1 MILLIDNYDSFT
13 YNVYQAVANLGHPLQ
28 VVRNDQ
34 ITLEEISAGQYDSII
49 ISPGPGTP
57 DDAGI
62 SKEAVTHFAGKLP
75 ILGICLGHQ
84 AIGKAFGAKI
94 IRAPKPVHGK
104 TANIIHDGKGLYAN
118 LPQPFIAGRYHSL
131 IVDRDTLPECLE
143 ITAINDHGLIMGLR
157 HRHFNVQGVQFHPE
171 SILTPEGT
179 TILTNFL
186 STAGQAKYCFLP
198 KQIRQI
204 PAAPVPVQE
213 HRI

>member
-28 VVRNDQ
+28 VARNDQ
-34 ITLEEISAGQYDSII
+34 ISLTQISDDHYDAII

-62 SKEAVTHFAGKLP
+62 SKEVVSHFAGKLP

-84 AIGKAFGAKI
+84 VIGEAFGAKV
-94 IRAPKPVHGK
+94 IRAPQPVHGK
-104 TANIIHDGKGLYAN
+104 TAKIIHDGNGLYAN

-131 IVDRDTLPECLE
+131 IVDRDTLPDCME
-143 ITAINDHGLIMGLR
+143 ITALNNEGLIMGLK
-157 HRHFNVQGVQFHPE
+157 HRHFNIQGVQFHPE

-179 TILTNFL
+179 TLLGNFL
-186 STAGQAKYCFLP
+186 ATMGHA
-198 KQIRQI
+198 
-204 PAAPVPVQE
+204 
-213 HRI
+213 

>member
-13 YNVYQAVANLGHPLQ
+13 YNVYQAVANLGQPLQ

-34 ITLEEISAGQYDSII
+34 LSLTDISDGHYDAIM

-62 SKEAVTHFAGKLP
+62 SKEVVTHFAGKLP

-84 AIGKAFGAKI
+84 VIGEAFGAKV
-94 IRAPKPVHGK
+94 IRAPQPVHGK
-104 TANIIHDGKGLYAN
+104 TAKIIHDGNGLYAN

-131 IVDRDTLPECLE
+131 IVDRDTLPDCME
-143 ITAINDHGLIMGLR
+143 ITALNNEGLIMGLK
-157 HRHFNVQGVQFHPE
+157 HRHFNIQGVQFHPE

-179 TILTNFL
+179 TLLGNFL
-186 STAGQAKYCFLP
+186 ATMGHA
-198 KQIRQI
+198 
-204 PAAPVPVQE
+204 
-213 HRI
+213 

>member
-28 VVRNDQ
+28 VVRNDRLSL
-34 ITLEEISAGQYDSII
+34 TDISAGHYDAVM

-62 SKEAVTHFAGKLP
+62 SKEVVTHFAGKMP

-84 AIGKAFGAKI
+84 VIGEAFGAKV
-94 IRAPKPVHGK
+94 IRAPQPVHGK
-104 TANIIHDGKGLYAN
+104 TAKILHDGNGLYAN

-131 IVDRDTLPECLE
+131 IVDRDTLPDCME
-143 ITAINDHGLIMGLR
+143 ITALNNEGLIMGLK
-157 HRHFNVQGVQFHPE
+157 HRQFNIQGVQFHPE

-179 TILTNFL
+179 TLLGNFL
-186 STAGQAKYCFLP
+186 ATIGQD
-198 KQIRQI
+198 
-204 PAAPVPVQE
+204 
-213 HRI
+213 

>member
-13 YNVYQAVANLGHPLQ
+13 YNVYQAVANLGRPLQ

-34 ITLEEISAGQYDSII
+34 LSLAQISDSHYDAIM

-62 SKEAVTHFAGKLP
+62 SKEVVTHFAGKLP

-84 AIGKAFGAKI
+84 VIGEAFGAKV
-94 IRAPKPVHGK
+94 IRAPQPVHGK
-104 TANIIHDGKGLYAN
+104 TAKIIHDGNGLYAN

-131 IVDRDTLPECLE
+131 IVDRDTLPDCMEV
-143 ITAINDHGLIMGLR
+143 TALNNEGLIMGLK
-157 HRHFNVQGVQFHPE
+157 HRHFNIQGVQFHPE

-179 TILTNFL
+179 TLLGNFL
-186 STAGQAKYCFLP
+186 ATMGHA
-198 KQIRQI
+198 
-204 PAAPVPVQE
+204 
-213 HRI
+213 

>member
-13 YNVYQAVANLGHPLQ
+13 YNVYQAVANLGQPLQ

-34 ITLEEISAGQYDSII
+34 LSLTDISDGHYDAIM

-62 SKEAVTHFAGKLP
+62 SKEVVTHFAGKLP

-84 AIGKAFGAKI
+84 VIGEAFGAKV
-94 IRAPKPVHGK
+94 IRAPQPVHGK
-104 TANIIHDGKGLYAN
+104 TAKIFHDGNGLYAN

-131 IVDRDTLPECLE
+131 IVDRDTLPDCME
-143 ITAINDHGLIMGLR
+143 ITALNNEGLIMGLK
-157 HRHFNVQGVQFHPE
+157 HRHFNIQGVQFHPE

-179 TILTNFL
+179 TLLGNFL
-186 STAGQAKYCFLP
+186 ATIG
-198 KQIRQI
+198 
-204 PAAPVPVQE
+204 
-213 HRI
+213 HD

>member
-34 ITLEEISAGQYDSII
+34 ITLDEIATAHYDAII

-62 SKEAVTHFAGKLP
+62 SKEVVTHFAGKLP

-84 AIGKAFGAKI
+84 VIGEAFGAKV
-94 IRAPKPVHGK
+94 IRAPQPVHGK
-104 TANIIHDGKGLYAN
+104 TAKIIHDGNGLYAN

-131 IVDRDTLPECLE
+131 IVDRDTLPDCME
-143 ITAINDHGLIMGLR
+143 ITALNNEGLIMGLK
-157 HRHFNVQGVQFHPE
+157 HRHFNIQGVQFHPE

-179 TILTNFL
+179 TLLGNFL
-186 STAGQAKYCFLP
+186 ATMGHA
-198 KQIRQI
+198 
-204 PAAPVPVQE
+204 
-213 HRI
+213 

>member
-13 YNVYQAVANLGHPLQ
+13 YNVYQAVANLGRPLQ

-34 ITLEEISAGQYDSII
+34 LNLTDISDGHYDAIM

-62 SKEAVTHFAGKLP
+62 SKEVVTHFAGKLP

-84 AIGKAFGAKI
+84 VIGEAFGAKV
-94 IRAPKPVHGK
+94 IRAPQPVHGK
-104 TANIIHDGKGLYAN
+104 TAKIFHDGNGLYAN

-131 IVDRDTLPECLE
+131 IVDRDTLPDCME
-143 ITAINDHGLIMGLR
+143 ITALNNEGLIMGLK
-157 HRHFNVQGVQFHPE
+157 HRHFNIQGVQFHPE

-179 TILTNFL
+179 TLLGNFL
-186 STAGQAKYCFLP
+186 ATMGHA
-198 KQIRQI
+198 
-204 PAAPVPVQE
+204 
-213 HRI
+213 

>member
-13 YNVYQAVANLGHPLQ
+13 YNVYQAVANLGRPLQ

-34 ITLEEISAGQYDSII
+34 LSLAQISDSHYDAIM

-62 SKEAVTHFAGKLP
+62 SKEVVTHFAGKLP

-84 AIGKAFGAKI
+84 VIGEAFGAKV
-94 IRAPKPVHGK
+94 IRAPQPVHGK
-104 TANIIHDGKGLYAN
+104 TAKIIHDGNGLYAN

-131 IVDRDTLPECLE
+131 IVDRDTLPDCME
-143 ITAINDHGLIMGLR
+143 ITALNNEGLIMGLK
-157 HRHFNVQGVQFHPE
+157 HRHFNIQGVQFHPE

-179 TILTNFL
+179 TLLGNFL
-186 STAGQAKYCFLP
+186 ATIG
-198 KQIRQI
+198 
-204 PAAPVPVQE
+204 
-213 HRI
+213 HD

>member
-62 SKEAVTHFAGKLP
+62 SKEAVTRFAGKLP

-84 AIGKAFGAKI
+84 VIGAAFGAKI
-94 IRAPKPVHGK
+94 IRAPQPVHGK
-104 TANIIHDGKGLYAN
+104 TAFIRHEGRNLYAN
-118 LPQPFIAGRYHSL
+118 LPQPFTAGRYHSL
-131 IVDRDTLPECLE
+131 IVDRSTLPDCLV
-143 ITAINDHGLIMGLR
+143 ITATNDEGLIMGLK
-157 HRHFNVQGVQFHPE
+157 HRQFNIQGVQFHPE

-179 TILTNFL
+179 TLLGNFL
-186 STAGQAKYCFLP
+186 ATTQQA
-198 KQIRQI
+198 
-204 PAAPVPVQE
+204 
-213 HRI
+213 